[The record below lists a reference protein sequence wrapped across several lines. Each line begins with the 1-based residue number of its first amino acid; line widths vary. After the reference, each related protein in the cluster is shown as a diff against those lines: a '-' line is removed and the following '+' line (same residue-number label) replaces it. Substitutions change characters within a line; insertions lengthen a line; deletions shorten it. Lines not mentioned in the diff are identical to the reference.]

1 MVFTYPCSLT
11 SLALGLLFLQAVYQR
26 NRGPMLYSLPGR
38 VLGVYFFW
46 TDGTAT
52 RPIAVYEGT
61 MGALTVVG
69 LTLEKRASR
78 KPITKIT

>member
-1 MVFTYPCSLT
+1 
-11 SLALGLLFLQAVYQR
+11 
-26 NRGPMLYSLPGR
+26 MLYSLPGR